1 MNKIDGNYAGSYY
14 NSTVQ
19 QNQQENVKRK
29 REIGNAQKTDKTKQS
44 QLSKAAQNL
53 LEKLR
58 KNYSNMDFMMA
69 NFNSAEEAKEVLSRG
84 TKEVS
89 VVFSS
94 EELEKMAAD
103 EKYEKEYMDRVQGAL
118 RMSDEINKKYG
129 YESAFGKDSGKG
141 EITKIGISFNKD
153 GTMTYF
159 VELEKFSNQQRMRIE
174 KTREKRAEKKKANA
188 KQEETNQDKVVSKK
202 TTVQAS
208 SEEELFEKINRI
220 DWNKIKDERKQEGD
234 KFDYSI

>member
-1 MNKIDGNYAGSYY
+1 MSRVEGNYAGSYY

-19 QNQQENVKRK
+19 QNQQENVKK
-29 REIGNAQKTDKTKQS
+29 TRETENAKKTDKAKQP

-58 KNYSNMDFMMA
+58 KNYSNIDFMIA
-69 NFNSAEEAKEVLSRG
+69 DFDSAEEAKDILSRG

-89 VVFSS
+89 VLFSS

-129 YESAFGKDSGKG
+129 YESAFGKDSGKS
-141 EITKIGISFNKD
+141 EITKISISFNKD

-159 VELEKFSNQQRMRIE
+159 AELEKSSNQQRERIE
-174 KTREKRAEKKKANA
+174 KTREKRAEEKKAAA
-188 KQEETNQDKVVSKK
+188 KKEKANRDNVHTKK

-208 SEEELFEKINRI
+208 SEEELIEKINEI
-220 DWNKIKDERKQEGD
+220 DWSKIREERTQEGY
-234 KFDYSI
+234 KFDYSV

>member
-1 MNKIDGNYAGSYY
+1 MSRVEGNYASSYY

-19 QNQQENVKRK
+19 QNQQETVKKTREAENV
-29 REIGNAQKTDKTKQS
+29 QKTDKAKQP

-58 KNYSNMDFMMA
+58 NNYSNMDFMIA
-69 NFNSAEEAKEVLSRG
+69 DFDNEEEAKEALSRG

-89 VVFSS
+89 VLFSS
-94 EELEKMAAD
+94 EELEKMATD
-103 EKYEKEYMDRVQGAL
+103 EKFEKEYMDRVQGVL

-129 YESAFGKDSGKG
+129 YESAFGKNSEKG

-159 VELEKFSNQQRMRIE
+159 AELEKSSNQQKERIE
-174 KTREKRAEKKKANA
+174 KIREKRAEEKKAAERKEKADRSN
-188 KQEETNQDKVVSKK
+188 VPVKK
-202 TTVQAS
+202 ATVQAT
-208 SEEELFEKINRI
+208 SEEELLDKINEI
-220 DWNKIKDERKQEGD
+220 DWNKIKEERKQEGN
-234 KFDYSI
+234 KFDYLI

>member
-1 MNKIDGNYAGSYY
+1 MSRVEGNYASSYY

-19 QNQQENVKRK
+19 QNQQETVKKTKEAENV
-29 REIGNAQKTDKTKQS
+29 QKTDKAKQP

-58 KNYSNMDFMMA
+58 KNYSNMDFMIA
-69 NFNSAEEAKEVLSRG
+69 DFDNAEEAKEALSRG

-89 VVFSS
+89 VLFSS

-103 EKYEKEYMDRVQGAL
+103 EKYEKEYMNRVQGAL
-118 RMSDEINKKYG
+118 RMSDEINEKFG
-129 YESAFGKDSGKG
+129 YESAFGKNSEKG
-141 EITKIGISFNKD
+141 EITRIGISFNKD

-159 VELEKFSNQQRMRIE
+159 AELEKSSNQQKERIE
-174 KTREKRAEKKKANA
+174 KTREKRAEEKKEAARKEKAERNN
-188 KQEETNQDKVVSKK
+188 TPTKK

-208 SEEELFEKINRI
+208 TEEELFEKINEI
-220 DWNKIKDERKQEGD
+220 DWSKIKEERKQEGD
-234 KFDYSI
+234 KFDYLI

>member
-1 MNKIDGNYAGSYY
+1 MSRVEGNYASSYY

-19 QNQQENVKRK
+19 QNQQETVKKTREAENV
-29 REIGNAQKTDKTKQS
+29 QKTDKAKQP

-58 KNYSNMDFMMA
+58 KNYSNMDFMIA
-69 NFNSAEEAKEVLSRG
+69 DFDNAEEAKEALSRG

-89 VVFSS
+89 VLFSS

-118 RMSDEINKKYG
+118 RMSDEINEKFG
-129 YESAFGKDSGKG
+129 YESAFGKNSEKG
-141 EITKIGISFNKD
+141 EITRIGISFNKD

-159 VELEKFSNQQRMRIE
+159 AELEKSSNQQKERIE
-174 KTREKRAEKKKANA
+174 KTREKRAEEKKEAARKEKADRSNA
-188 KQEETNQDKVVSKK
+188 PVKK
-202 TTVQAS
+202 TIVQAT
-208 SEEELFEKINRI
+208 SEEELLDKINEI
-220 DWNKIKDERKQEGD
+220 DWSKIKEERKQEGD
-234 KFDYSI
+234 KFDYLI

>member
-1 MNKIDGNYAGSYY
+1 MSRVEGNYVGSYY

-19 QNQQENVKRK
+19 QNQQENTKK
-29 REIGNAQKTDKTKQS
+29 TRETGTAKKTDKAKQPKLS
-44 QLSKAAQNL
+44 QAAQNL

-58 KNYSNMDFMMA
+58 KNYNNMDFMIA
-69 NFNSAEEAKEVLSRG
+69 DFDSAEEAKDILSRG

-89 VVFSS
+89 VLFSS

-103 EKYEKEYMDRVQGAL
+103 EKCEKEYMDRVQDAL

-129 YESAFGKDSGKG
+129 YELTSGENSEKG

-159 VELEKFSNQQRMRIE
+159 AELEKSSNQQRERIE
-174 KTREKRAEKKKANA
+174 KTREKRAEEKKA
-188 KQEETNQDKVVSKK
+188 ETRKEKANRNSASTKK

-208 SEEELFEKINRI
+208 SEEELIEKINEI
-220 DWNKIKDERKQEGD
+220 DWSKIREERKQEGY
-234 KFDYSI
+234 KFDYSV

>member
-1 MNKIDGNYAGSYY
+1 MSRVEGNYASSYY

-19 QNQQENVKRK
+19 QNQQETVKKTKEAENV
-29 REIGNAQKTDKTKQS
+29 QKTDKAKQP

-58 KNYSNMDFMMA
+58 KNYSNMDFMIA
-69 NFNSAEEAKEVLSRG
+69 DFDNAEEAKEALSRG

-89 VVFSS
+89 VLFSS

-103 EKYEKEYMDRVQGAL
+103 EKYEQDYMTRVQGAL
-118 RMSDEINKKYG
+118 RMSDEINEKFG
-129 YESAFGKDSGKG
+129 YESAFGKNSEKG
-141 EITKIGISFNKD
+141 EITRIGISFNKD

-159 VELEKFSNQQRMRIE
+159 AELEKSSNQQKERIE
-174 KTREKRAEKKKANA
+174 KTREKRAEEKKEAARKEKAERNN
-188 KQEETNQDKVVSKK
+188 TPTKK

-208 SEEELFEKINRI
+208 TEEELFEKINEI
-220 DWNKIKDERKQEGD
+220 DWSKIKEERKQEGD
-234 KFDYSI
+234 KFDYLI

>member
-1 MNKIDGNYAGSYY
+1 MSRVEGNYASSYY

-19 QNQQENVKRK
+19 QNQQETVKKTKEAENV
-29 REIGNAQKTDKTKQS
+29 QKTDKAKQP

-58 KNYSNMDFMMA
+58 KNYSNMDFMIA
-69 NFNSAEEAKEVLSRG
+69 DFDNAEEAKEALSRG

-89 VVFSS
+89 VLFSS

-103 EKYEKEYMDRVQGAL
+103 EKYEKEYMNRVQGAL
-118 RMSDEINKKYG
+118 RMSDEINEKFG
-129 YESAFGKDSGKG
+129 YESAFGKNSEKG
-141 EITKIGISFNKD
+141 EITRIGISFNKD

-159 VELEKFSNQQRMRIE
+159 AELEKSSNQQKERIE
-174 KTREKRAEKKKANA
+174 KTREKRAEEKKEAARKEKAERNN
-188 KQEETNQDKVVSKK
+188 TPTKK

-208 SEEELFEKINRI
+208 TEEELFEKINEI
-220 DWNKIKDERKQEGD
+220 DWSKIKEEKKQEGD
-234 KFDYSI
+234 KFDYLI

>member
-1 MNKIDGNYAGSYY
+1 MSRVEGNYASSYY

-19 QNQQENVKRK
+19 QNQQETVKKTREAENV
-29 REIGNAQKTDKTKQS
+29 QKTDKAKQP

-58 KNYSNMDFMMA
+58 KNYSNMDFMIA
-69 NFNSAEEAKEVLSRG
+69 DFDNAEEAKEVLSRG

-89 VVFSS
+89 VLFSS

-129 YESAFGKDSGKG
+129 YESAFGKDFEKG

-159 VELEKFSNQQRMRIE
+159 AELEKSSNQQRERIE
-174 KTREKRAEKKKANA
+174 KTREKRAEEKKAAERKEKADRSN
-188 KQEETNQDKVVSKK
+188 VPVKK
-202 TTVQAS
+202 TIVQAT
-208 SEEELFEKINRI
+208 SEEELLDKINEI
-220 DWNKIKDERKQEGD
+220 DWSKIKEERKQEGD
-234 KFDYSI
+234 KFDYLI